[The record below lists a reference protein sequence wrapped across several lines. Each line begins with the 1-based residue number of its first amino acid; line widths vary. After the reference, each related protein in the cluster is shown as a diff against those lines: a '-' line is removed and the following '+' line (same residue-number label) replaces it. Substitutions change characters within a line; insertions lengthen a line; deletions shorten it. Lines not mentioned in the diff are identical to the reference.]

1 MLVQYFHSQ
10 TQTAVHKHTEA
21 KPHIVAF
28 DLSWVDLCWIAQGTK
43 KTSQVHYLTMK
54 G

>member
-1 MLVQYFHSQ
+1 MCRDARTRFY
-10 TQTAVHKHTEA
+10 THTHQRAEA

-28 DLSWVDLCWIAQGTK
+28 DFWWVDLCWIAQGSK